1 MNKIF
6 KSALHFLA
14 VIICLLGCNTTAA
27 VEENEV
33 YKSEILT
40 IIQISEHV
48 YQHISYLNTEDYGKV
63 SCNGVV
69 ITNKNEAVV
78 FDTPVDDQSS
88 SELIDWITKF
98 LKSKIIT
105 VIPTHYHI
113 DNLGGLNEFHKQGI
127 PSYAYKK
134 TIQIAKENELPMPQN
149 SFDDF
154 MELKVGNE
162 IVNID
167 FLGEGHTCDN
177 IIGYFPLEDFMFGG
191 CLIKELGAGKGN
203 LEEANVAEWSETVKK
218 VKKKYPNVKMI
229 IPGHGNLG
237 GIELLDYTIHL
248 MDMRFLFTVFKR
260 RTNLQMIFCKIGK
273 DYKIKERY

>member
-1 MNKIF
+1 MNKTLKRTLYFIV
-6 KSALHFLA
+6 
-14 VIICLLGCNTTAA
+14 VIICLLSYYTAVA
-27 VEENEV
+27 VEDKEV
-33 YKSEILT
+33 YKSERLT
-40 IIQISEHV
+40 IRQISELV
-48 YQHISYLNTEDYGKV
+48 YQHISYLETKDFGKT

-78 FDTPVDDQSS
+78 FDTPVDDGAS
-88 SELIDWITKF
+88 SELIDWITKS
-98 LKSKIIT
+98 LKSKIIA
-105 VIPTHYHI
+105 VIPTHYHV

-134 TIQIAKENELPMPQN
+134 TIQIAKESELPMPQN

-154 MELKVGNE
+154 MELKIGNE

-218 VKKKYPNVKMI
+218 VKKKYPNVKII
-229 IPGHGNLG
+229 IPGHGKVG
-237 GIELLDYTIHL
+237 DIELLDYTIA
-248 MDMRFLFTVFKR
+248 LF
-260 RTNLQMIFCKIGK
+260 
-273 DYKIKERY
+273 E